1 MKQIVVATKAA
12 ILHDNRILLLTKSLE
27 EQRED
32 QNTDNY
38 DLPGGRLEYGEQPEV
53 AIKREIKEETG
64 LSIDSVSLL
73 TVESFIRKDG
83 VQFIVIYYL
92 ATSSSDEVLLSKEH
106 IAFNW
111 VDLTD
116 KMDLL
121 PDWISKIIKKIKKF

>member
-83 VQFIVIYYL
+83 VQFVVIYYL

-106 IAFNW
+106 IVFNW